1 MRCQLHTHHHSS
13 RVALTLRMTPTLS
26 PSAFVCCCAG
36 QPNLHDGHVK
46 AYEGRRKFWRLGR
59 LACRARDCCLAR
71 VPRQKR
77 ARVCSPGFL
86 LVCSKVHFAD
96 HSPLPPPTRAAWPL
110 HTVAPTCGTLHR
122 SPSGPPT
129 AAVRALIDAP
139 HRLVPLSPGESWPS
153 GTPESSKAHALGLGE
168 PAWVPA
174 PCVSVACACR
184 RVRVSS
190 RARAP
195 CSELAWNSSC
205 ETRSGGVGGRCISCI
220 SCS

>member
-1 MRCQLHTHHHSS
+1 MS
-13 RVALTLRMTPTLS
+13 RRTRADVSFGGSDVWRAAHAIAALR
-26 PSAFVCCCAG
+26 AC
-36 QPNLHDGHVK
+36 
-46 AYEGRRKFWRLGR
+46 LGR
-59 LACRARDCCLAR
+59 NAHACAHPAFCLFARR
-71 VPRQKR
+71 YI
-77 ARVCSPGFL
+77 S
-86 LVCSKVHFAD
+86 D

-220 SCS
+220 SCVSCS

>member
-1 MRCQLHTHHHSS
+1 MRRQLHTHHHSS

-26 PSAFVCCCAG
+26 PSAFVCRCAG

-86 LVCSKVHFAD
+86 LVCSKVHFGPLTAAAA
-96 HSPLPPPTRAAWPL
+96 HLRGLASPHGRTDLRHPPPLAIRSA
-110 HTVAPTCGTLHR
+110 HR
-122 SPSGPPT
+122 SGPRAHRCPS
-129 AAVRALIDAP
+129 AP
-139 HRLVPLSPGESWPS
+139 GSCRCRQANRGLLARL
-153 GTPESSKAHALGLGE
+153 ESSKAHALGLGE

-195 CSELAWNSSC
+195 CSELA
-205 ETRSGGVGGRCISCI
+205 
-220 SCS
+220 